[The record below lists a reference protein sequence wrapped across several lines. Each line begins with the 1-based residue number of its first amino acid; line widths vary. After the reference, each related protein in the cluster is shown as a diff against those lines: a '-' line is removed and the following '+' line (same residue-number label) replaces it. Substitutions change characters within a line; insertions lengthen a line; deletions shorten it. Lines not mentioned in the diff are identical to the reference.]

1 MIQKTQNILLI
12 NNDYSRAGCTGK
24 FFQGLE
30 ITLALQTHRWINSFE
45 IFQSILKLRCKTTVL

>member
-12 NNDYSRAGCTGK
+12 NNDYSRAGCTCK

-30 ITLALQTHRWINSFE
+30 ITLALQTH
-45 IFQSILKLRCKTTVL
+45 

>member
-12 NNDYSRAGCTGK
+12 NNDYSRAGCTCK

-30 ITLALQTHRWINSFE
+30 ITLALQTHRWCRG
-45 IFQSILKLRCKTTVL
+45 SIRLKYFKVF